1 MFDVRFAHRVQRRPV
16 LELYPSFRPDISL
29 NPAAFDLMPLSRP
42 KTRTA
47 SPKPAASSAPTPAL
61 RPIKKLMAAN
71 RSEIAVRIF
80 RAATELHLRTVAI
93 FAQEDRLCI
102 HRYKADEAYQVGAG
116 KGPVAAYLDIESI
129 VGVAKEKNV
138 DAIHPGYGFLSENAE
153 FARACERAGIVFVGP
168 RPELL
173 DMMGDKTAARAV
185 AQRIGVPVLP
195 GTKDP
200 ISDREEA
207 IRTAKSIGFPL
218 IIKAAFGGGG
228 RGMRVVHKAADLVN
242 LLDEAQ
248 AEAGRA
254 FGNPAVFLEKY
265 IPRAKHIE
273 VQILGDK
280 HGNVIHLHERDCSV
294 QRRHQKV
301 VEVAPSFGLPENVV
315 RELCDAAARLAREIR
330 YDNAGTVEFLYDL
343 DHHQWFFIEMNPR
356 IQVEHTV
363 TEVITGLD
371 LVRAQILIAQGHAL
385 HSPEVGM
392 PFQTEVPRN
401 GYAIQCRI
409 TTEDPEN
416 KFIPD
421 YGRILAYRSPG
432 GFGVRLDGGMGYAGA
447 VITPFYDSML
457 VKSITSGQTYEIAMN
472 RARRVLSEFRI
483 RGVKTNIPFLENVIA
498 HAQFRTGQATTTLI
512 DTTPELFAFKARRD
526 RATKLLNFL
535 GNVIVNGNPHA
546 KGFRPEKP
554 FAAAPVP
561 SASPSGGAARVQF
574 GVQSLEFGVSKPKTQ
589 NTKLK
594 PASLTPNSKPQTPN
608 SAGVARGTRQLL
620 LELGPQK
627 FAEWTVKQKRLLVTD
642 TTWRDAHQSLMA
654 TRVRSYDML
663 ACADALAHRVPNLF
677 SLEMWGGAT
686 FDTAMRFL
694 SEDPWER
701 LRQLRAKVPNIC
713 FQMLFR
719 GANAVGYTNYP
730 DNVVAGFV
738 RHAAASGMDI
748 FRVFD
753 SLNYLPNL
761 RVAMEAVNETHGV
774 CEAAICYTGDIND
787 PAREK
792 FNLTYYVKIAR
803 ELERMGAHF
812 LAIKDMAGLCRPY
825 AAQKLVKTLKE
836 EVGLPV
842 HFHTHDT
849 SGIAAASVLRAADAG
864 VDVVDLALAAMSG
877 STSQPNLNS
886 VVAALRNTPRDTG
899 LDLEALNEFSD
910 YWEQVREYYRPF
922 DTAPKSGSAEVYLHE
937 MPGGQYTNL
946 KEQAAAMGVA
956 HRWPEIA
963 RTYAE
968 VNQLFGDI
976 VKVTPSSKV
985 VGDMALFLFS
995 KGIKPADVVN
1005 LEPGTT
1011 AFPESVIDMMMG
1023 GLGWPEGG
1031 WPEQAWKVILG
1042 PKRFQEAHARYV
1054 AATSAKLGRKVERQA
1069 NALDLDKMRAE
1080 LAEKLKRPVNDDDLY
1095 SHLMYPQVFAE
1106 FAKHVAAY
1114 SDVSV
1119 LPTPAFFYGLKPG
1132 EEISVSIEEG
1142 KVLIIRLISIGQ
1154 PDKDGRR
1161 AISYELNGIGRET
1174 FILDKTVAPKTKAR
1188 LKADLNDPTQVA
1200 APIPGL
1206 IAQLQVS
1213 VGSKVAKGDKLLM
1226 MEAMKMQNTVY
1237 APCDGVVAELHVAL
1251 GDTVEAKD
1259 LLIKIRAA
1267 G

>member
-1 MFDVRFAHRVQRRPV
+1 M
-16 LELYPSFRPDISL
+16 
-29 NPAAFDLMPLSRP
+29 LSP
-42 KTRTA
+42 E
-47 SPKPAASSAPTPAL
+47 PSAPV

-80 RAATELHLRTVAI
+80 RAGTELGLRTVAI
-93 FAQEDRLCI
+93 FAHEDRLNI
-102 HRYKADEAYQVGAG
+102 HRYKADEAYQVGPG

-129 VGVAKEKNV
+129 VAVAKEKGV

-153 FARACERAGIVFVGP
+153 FARACQKAGLIFVGP

-173 DMMGDKTAARAV
+173 EMMGDKTAARAL
-185 AQRIGVPVLP
+185 AKRINVPVLP
-195 GTKDP
+195 GT
-200 ISDREEA
+200 EEPV
-207 IRTAKSIGFPL
+207 TARDDALKIAKTIGFPL

-228 RGMRVVHKAADLVN
+228 RGMRVVHKAADLAS

-248 AEAGRA
+248 GEAGRA

-273 VQILGDK
+273 VQILGDQ

-301 VEVAPSFGLPENVV
+301 VEVAPSFGLPDHVV
-315 RELCDAAARLAREIR
+315 RELCEAAARMAREIR
-330 YDNAGTVEFLYDL
+330 YDNAGTIEFLYDL
-343 DHHQWFFIEMNPR
+343 DRHEWFFIEMNPR

-392 PFQTEVPRN
+392 PPQAEVPRN
-401 GYAIQCRI
+401 GFAIQCRI

-421 YGRILAYRSPG
+421 YGRLLAYRSPG
-432 GFGVRLDGGMGYAGA
+432 GFGVRLDGAMGFAGA
-447 VITPFYDSML
+447 VITPFYDSLL
-457 VKSITSGQTYEIAMN
+457 VKSITSGQSYEIAMN

-498 HAQFRTGQATTTLI
+498 HPLFRSGQATTMLI
-512 DTTPELFAFKARRD
+512 DTSPELFSFKPRRD

-535 GNVIVNGNPHA
+535 GNVVVNGNPHA
-546 KGFRPEKP
+546 KGYRPGKP
-554 FAAAPVP
+554 LAAAVP
-561 SASPSGGAARVQF
+561 PAAPR
-574 GVQSLEFGVSKPKTQ
+574 GEP
-589 NTKLK
+589 
-594 PASLTPNSKPQTPN
+594 PE
-608 SAGVARGTRQLL
+608 GTRQLL
-620 LELGPQK
+620 LKLGPKK
-627 FAEWTVKQKRLLVTD
+627 FAEWTLKQKRLLITD
-642 TTWRDAHQSLMA
+642 TTFRDAHQSLMA

-663 ACADALAHRVPNLF
+663 ACAHSVAHLAPGLF

-694 SEDPWER
+694 NEDPWDR
-701 LRQLRAKVPNIC
+701 LRQLRARVPNIC

-730 DNVVAGFV
+730 DDIVAGFV
-738 RHAAASGMDI
+738 KHAAASGMDI
-748 FRVFD
+748 FRIFD

-761 RVAMEAVNETHGV
+761 RVGMEAVQDTHAV
-774 CEAAICYTGDIND
+774 CEAAICYTGDILD
-787 PAREK
+787 ARRDK
-792 FNLTYYVKIAR
+792 FSLTYYVKLAK
-803 ELERMGAHF
+803 ELERMGAHI

-825 AAQKLVKTLKE
+825 AAQKLVKTLRE
-836 EVGLPV
+836 EIGLPI

-849 SGIAAASVLRAADAG
+849 SGIAAASILRASDAG
-864 VDVVDLALAAMSG
+864 VDVVDLALASMSG
-877 STSQPNLNS
+877 STSQPNMNS
-886 VVAALRNTPRDTG
+886 VVAALQHTPRDTQ
-899 LDLEALNEFSD
+899 LDLDRLNAFSD

-922 DTAPKSGSAEVYLHE
+922 DTAPKTGSAEVYLHE

-946 KEQAAAMGVA
+946 KEQAASMGVS

-985 VGDMALFLFS
+985 VGDLALFLFS
-995 KGIKPADVVN
+995 RGIKPADVVN
-1005 LEPGTT
+1005 LEPGSTP
-1011 AFPESVIDMMMG
+1011 FPESVIDMLMG

-1031 WPEQAWKVILG
+1031 WPEPLWKVVLG
-1042 PKRFQEAHARYV
+1042 DKRFKVARAKYLADIAGATAKAKHAAKADKTRAVVSSQV
-1054 AATSAKLGRKVERQA
+1054 AGLR
-1069 NALDLDKMRAE
+1069 LE
-1080 LAEKLKRPVNDDDLY
+1080 LAEKLKREVTDDDLY
-1095 SHLMYPQVFAE
+1095 SHLMYPAVFAD
-1106 FAKHVAAY
+1106 FTKHQREY
-1114 SDVSV
+1114 GDVSV
-1119 LPTPAFFYGLKPG
+1119 LPTPAFFYGLNPG
-1132 EEISVSIEEG
+1132 EEISVEIEEG
-1142 KVLIIRLISIGQ
+1142 KVLIIRLISVSP

-1161 AISYELNGIGRET
+1161 TLSYELNGIAREA
-1174 FILDKTVAPKTKAR
+1174 FIVDKGVAPKTKAR
-1188 LKADLNDPTQVA
+1188 VKADLADPLQIA

-1206 IAQLQVS
+1206 VVVLSAS
-1213 VGSKVAKGDKLLM
+1213 VGAKVAKGDKLFM
-1226 MEAMKMQNTVY
+1226 MEAMKMQTTVY
-1237 APCDGVVAELHVAL
+1237 AQAAGVVAEVNAAV

-1259 LLIKIRAA
+1259 LIVKLRAA
-1267 G
+1267 S